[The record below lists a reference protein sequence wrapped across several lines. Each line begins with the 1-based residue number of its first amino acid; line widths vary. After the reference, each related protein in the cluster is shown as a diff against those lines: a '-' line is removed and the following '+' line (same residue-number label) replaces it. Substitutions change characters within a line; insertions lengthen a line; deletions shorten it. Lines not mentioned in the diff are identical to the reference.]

1 MGPRHAQARRECP
14 PSPRGRPGGTKGG
27 DGPPFVREWGQK
39 KSRVQAARAPSSVGA
54 PRGGLGDGAKPPGS
68 GGRGQR
74 RYARGPAR
82 TRRRGASGR
91 RPERRRPRP
100 PRREGAGSG
109 RGGGPDPAERTP
121 GPRRTPGPGPAVLAP
136 QPSPRHGGES
146 GRAVHRHGSGPT
158 GGRSPPAP
166 AFLTSP
172 MGTMGHGRV
181 RRGGGRGGPGRTRG
195 GAEGSEGESFTEGRS
210 HQAPTP

>member
-54 PRGGLGDGAKPPGS
+54 PRGGPR
-68 GGRGQR
+68 GRGQAPR
-74 RYARGPAR
+74 VRGSRPAPLR
-82 TRRRGASGR
+82 
-91 RPERRRPRP
+91 
-100 PRREGAGSG
+100 
-109 RGGGPDPAERTP
+109 P
-121 GPRRTPGPGPAVLAP
+121 GPRAHPTSRGPRPSPRKAAAEAPPARGRGFRTGRGPRPGRTDPGAASDPGTGTCGPGAPAFPPPWGGKREGGASARVGTYGRPQPPGPGL
-136 QPSPRHGGES
+136 PSP
-146 GRAVHRHGSGPT
+146 VP
-158 GGRSPPAP
+158 
-166 AFLTSP
+166 
-172 MGTMGHGRV
+172 MGHGRV